1 MTTEEVGCLRSD
13 VGRQK
18 AEVGK
23 EQGRDTRMCGDPKTW
38 FPMRVA
44 YQREMKVK
52 TELDRLGIENF
63 VPMRYRIVERRVDGT
78 TELRRETNTNLTD
91 DTNMRELR
99 RETNTN
105 LTDDTNMRELRRE
118 TNTNLTDDTNM
129 RDHGDERTQMTRIKR
144 IYGTT
149 ELRREL
155 VPAISNLIFVRSTQ
169 ERVSELK
176 MSNEVLEPLRY
187 MIDHTASREHAIMTV
202 SDRDMANFMRV
213 ASVTD
218 DSVMF
223 LDNETVVGKEGKRVE
238 IMGGVFE
245 GVTGV
250 IRRVKHCKRV
260 VVELEGIA
268 SVAIAY
274 VPAVLLK
281 EIWK

>member
-1 MTTEEVGCLRSD
+1 MMTTEEVGCLRSD

-23 EQGRDTRMCGDPKTW
+23 EQGRDTAMCGDPKTW
-38 FPMRVA
+38 FPMRVT

-52 TELDRLGIENF
+52 AELDRLGIENF
-63 VPMRYRIVERRVDGT
+63 VPMRYRI

-105 LTDDTNMRELRRE
+105 LTDGTNMRELRRE

-187 MIDHTASREHAIMTV
+187 MIDHTASHEHSIMIV

-223 LDNETVVGKEGKRVE
+223 LDSETVVGKEGKRVE
-238 IMGGVFE
+238 IMGGAFE

-281 EIWK
+281 EI

>member
-23 EQGRDTRMCGDPKTW
+23 EQGRDTRMCGDPNTW
-38 FPMRVA
+38 FPMRVT

-52 TELDRLGIENF
+52 AELDRLGIENF
-63 VPMRYRIVERRVDGT
+63 VPMRYRIVERR
-78 TELRRETNTNLTD
+78 RETNTNLTD
-91 DTNMRELR
+91 GTNMRELR

-105 LTDDTNMRELRRE
+105 LTDG
-118 TNTNLTDDTNM
+118 TNM

-176 MSNEVLEPLRY
+176 MSNEVLGPLRY
-187 MIDHTASREHAIMTV
+187 MIDHTASHEHAIMTV

-238 IMGGVFE
+238 IMGGAFE

-281 EIWK
+281 EICEE